1 MKSGQVMRSGHGHM
15 VHSLKF
21 NNTKNR
27 QELAKGS
34 NANIDEITIL
44 LLIVHNTMGFARETD

>member
-1 MKSGQVMRSGHGHM
+1 MRSGHGHM